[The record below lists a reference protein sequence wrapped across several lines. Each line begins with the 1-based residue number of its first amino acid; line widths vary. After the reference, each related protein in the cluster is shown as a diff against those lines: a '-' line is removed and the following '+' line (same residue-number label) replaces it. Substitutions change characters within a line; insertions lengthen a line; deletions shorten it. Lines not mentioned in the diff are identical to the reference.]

1 MANVFLE
8 KGKRKQKIGFLMGSF
23 DPVHIGHI
31 NMVRVALNSGLL
43 DKVILV
49 PSGHNPWKKEDPAP
63 FDLRVQ
69 MIEVSIKEFG
79 DKCEVSPIEGTFEP
93 PFYSNKPLNHFK
105 EKYSGNEL
113 FVLCGTDT
121 VNRIPRWR
129 NAATDILPFYGI
141 IEIYRGIEDPMDEGS
156 ERYVEDKNGNKY
168 PYQRIIQGSYMTAS
182 STEVRNSIKNGL
194 ITYPLINGEVERIIK
209 ENKLYSS

>member
-8 KGKRKQKIGFLMGSF
+8 KGKPKQKIGFLMGSF

-63 FDLRVQ
+63 FDLRVK
-69 MIEVSIKEFG
+69 MIEASIKEFG
-79 DKCEVSPIEGTFEP
+79 DRCEVSPIEGTFEP

-113 FVLCGTDT
+113 FILCGTDT

-156 ERYVEDKNGNKY
+156 ERYVEDKKGNKY

-194 ITYPLINGEVERIIK
+194 ITYPLINGEVEKIIK
-209 ENKLYSS
+209 ENNLYSS

>member
-1 MANVFLE
+1 MGNVFLE

-63 FDLRVQ
+63 FDLRVK
-69 MIEVSIKEFG
+69 MIEASIKEFG
-79 DKCEVSPIEGTFEP
+79 DRCEVSPIEGTFEP

-113 FVLCGTDT
+113 FILCGTDT

-156 ERYVEDKNGNKY
+156 ERYVEDKKGNKY

-194 ITYPLINGEVERIIK
+194 ITYPLINGEVEKIIK
-209 ENKLYSS
+209 ENNLYSS

>member
-1 MANVFLE
+1 MANAFLE
-8 KGKRKQKIGFLMGSF
+8 KGKHKQKIGFLMGSF
-23 DPVHIGHI
+23 DPIHIGHI

-69 MIEVSIKEFG
+69 MIEASIKEFG

-113 FVLCGTDT
+113 FILCGTDT
-121 VNRIPRWR
+121 VNRIPRWK

>member
-1 MANVFLE
+1 MANAFLE
-8 KGKRKQKIGFLMGSF
+8 KGKHKQKIGFLMGSF
-23 DPVHIGHI
+23 DPIHIGHI

-69 MIEVSIKEFG
+69 MIEASIKEFG

-113 FVLCGTDT
+113 FILCGTDT

>member
-8 KGKRKQKIGFLMGSF
+8 KGKQKIGFLMGSF

-69 MIEVSIKEFG
+69 MIEASIKEFG

-113 FVLCGTDT
+113 FILCGTDT

-194 ITYPLINGEVERIIK
+194 ITYPLINGEVEKIIK
-209 ENKLYSS
+209 ENNLYSS